1 MEPRW
6 WYLHSKWSLIMLS
19 IRTIPIILGGIVV
32 IVGLNV
38 ALAIRDSRMWD
49 KIEKQQ
55 QIANT
60 TLLRSSNEQI

>member
-1 MEPRW
+1 
-6 WYLHSKWSLIMLS
+6 MLS